1 MSNSYTDK
9 IKKNL
14 ERQICC
20 LKAAI
25 SAIGIN
31 NKSIVTSEDYELVLQ
46 EGELLTH
53 VVLETTAGAVN
64 LKIGTTLGGD
74 ELYNDTI
81 SDGYEVISLDQYAYN
96 GTLSLFF
103 SGFDPSNVTL
113 HFFIQK
119 AKYYL

>member
-14 ERQICC
+14 ESQICC

-96 GTLSLFF
+96 GTSSLFF

-113 HFFIQK
+113 HFLIQK
-119 AKYYL
+119 VKL